1 MEYKQNISWYK
12 NDYFY
17 KSLIKK
23 ESLHY
28 NFYFLKNSL
37 AEKDI
42 NNIIKLKEKHYK
54 EILSWL
60 GLKNNRK
67 IDYYIY
73 SSLKEKS
80 SLMGDNSPGNA
91 IWEKLNTSNVPQKF
105 EIHCVYN
112 KSCKF
117 IGKHEDTHLLS
128 LPWGLSIY
136 LFCEGLSQYMEN
148 NFMGED
154 LDSVAKKLLKNG
166 NLYPLRYLCNNKN
179 WKDVKP
185 IIIYPQ
191 AGSFAKFLIKK
202 YGKNNFKRL
211 YQNTSRK
218 NTITSNLLEIKTIYR
233 KDIKQL
239 EKEWINSLKT
249 TTKV

>member
-12 NDYFY
+12 NDYLY
-17 KSLIKK
+17 KSLAKK

-42 NNIIKLKEKHYK
+42 KKIVKLKEKHYK
-54 EILSWL
+54 KILSWL
-60 GLKNNRK
+60 NLNNTRK

-91 IWEKLNTSNVPQKF
+91 IWKKLNTSNVPQKF

-117 IGKHEDTHLLS
+117 IGEHEDTHLLS

-148 NFMGED
+148 NFMGEK
-154 LDSVAKKLLKNG
+154 LNIAAIKLLKNG
-166 NLYPLRYLCNNKN
+166 NLYPIRYLYDNKN
-179 WKDVKP
+179 WENVKQ

-191 AGSFAKFLIKK
+191 AGSFTKFLIKK
-202 YGKNNFKRL
+202 YGKNNFKHL

-218 NTITSNLLEIKTIYR
+218 NTVTFNLLKIKKIYR

-239 EKEWINSLKT
+239 EEEWINYLKT
-249 TTKV
+249 TTKS